1 MFRKPML
8 VTQITLSNSMN
19 MAGRNRITANILT
32 IAPLA
37 IRSQRELIMSTSEYR
52 ATPKVAEN
60 SHMALTIMEGMD
72 TFRALVTASRL
83 SLPS

>member
-8 VTQITLSNSMN
+8 VTQIILSNSMN

-60 SHMALTIMEGMD
+60 RYRKPVRWIWQILC
-72 TFRALVTASRL
+72 LV
-83 SLPS
+83 